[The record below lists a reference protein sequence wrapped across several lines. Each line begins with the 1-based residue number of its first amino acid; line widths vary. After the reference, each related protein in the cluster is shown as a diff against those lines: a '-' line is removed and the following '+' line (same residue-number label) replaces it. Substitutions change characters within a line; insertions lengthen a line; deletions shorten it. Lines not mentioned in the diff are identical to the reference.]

1 MIVAGTS
8 NRSSSRWM
16 QACVLLCALVVLPLG
31 LAYGR
36 EPDYEAVG
44 RRLGAAV
51 KAGELTGEQARAM
64 LGALRKADAKKDQ
77 EPDRARVDAHLW
89 ETWAKLQAA
98 VKAGKMSEKDAHE
111 KMGAIKREVFARLK
125 GRGER
130 EHGKGD
136 RARVDAHLWETWA
149 KLQAAVKA
157 GRMSQED
164 AHRKMGEIKKDVFS
178 KLGGRDERDHGKG
191 DRARE
196 YLMEVRRE
204 LGAAVEAGK
213 ISREDAAKK
222 YEAAAKGIRER
233 MAAGRRQTRTKHI
246 TKEDLARAGIE
257 IRKAV
262 AAGKIT
268 AEQGRA
274 KMEAMRRMMG
284 QPSERGAERGATR
297 RPTRVDWGRI
307 KDRIE
312 GAVKRGDMT
321 REEAD
326 AKYKEIRERT
336 AGRRDR

>member
-1 MIVAGTS
+1 
-8 NRSSSRWM
+8 
-16 QACVLLCALVVLPLG
+16 
-31 LAYGR
+31 
-36 EPDYEAVG
+36 
-44 RRLGAAV
+44 
-51 KAGELTGEQARAM
+51 
-64 LGALRKADAKKDQ
+64 
-77 EPDRARVDAHLW
+77 
-89 ETWAKLQAA
+89 
-98 VKAGKMSEKDAHE
+98 
-111 KMGAIKREVFARLK
+111 
-125 GRGER
+125 
-130 EHGKGD
+130 
-136 RARVDAHLWETWA
+136 
-149 KLQAAVKA
+149 
-157 GRMSQED
+157 MSQED